1 MTQKETFQVPSR
13 DGTPTLS
20 SSNSPLFINGPSSLF
35 GSENYMGIS
44 GQTRNDFSNV
54 FSSAT
59 ASIPASSAL
68 VGRNPLEGTHEL
80 RQACQLCFV
89 KKGPKLLDYAYH
101 PNLEHKCKKDI
112 LIGRIKNSEDK
123 SWKKIRPRPTKTQ
136 YVGPYYICKD
146 VAAEEECRYPGHC
159 TFAYCQEEIDVWTLE
174 RKGAFSREALFGG
187 NGKINFTVSRL
198 LQEHHGFFMFLCEKC
213 FDHKPRIISKRNKDN
228 SSSCSHPAMH
238 DFEDNKCL
246 VHILRE
252 IMVKY
257 SKIRPFQVRC

>member
-1 MTQKETFQVPSR
+1 MNI
-13 DGTPTLS
+13 
-20 SSNSPLFINGPSSLF
+20 SN
-35 GSENYMGIS
+35 
-44 GQTRNDFSNV
+44 
-54 FSSAT
+54 
-59 ASIPASSAL
+59 
-68 VGRNPLEGTHEL
+68 
-80 RQACQLCFV
+80 FV
-89 KKGPKLLDYAYH
+89 VVSGPKLLDYAYH

-238 DFEDNKCL
+238 DFEDNKY
-246 VHILRE
+246 V
-252 IMVKY
+252 
-257 SKIRPFQVRC
+257 